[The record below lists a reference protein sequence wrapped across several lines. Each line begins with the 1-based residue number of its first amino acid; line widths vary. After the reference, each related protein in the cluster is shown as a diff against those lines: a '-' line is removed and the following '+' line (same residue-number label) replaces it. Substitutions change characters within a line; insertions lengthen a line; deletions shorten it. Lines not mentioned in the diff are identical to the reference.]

1 MKFRKDKDILQFMGM
16 GIGMILAG
24 LAIFKYLHPAGIGL
38 AISGAVLTLMGL
50 LFATKPKDILLQDER
65 STRINEKAGYYGFWA
80 ILAIITVMYYLNVTK
95 LWIPT
100 FLDTY
105 SIITFIGIYCWII
118 LRWHFNKKGD
128 TE

>member
-1 MKFRKDKDILQFMGM
+1 MKFRKDKDILQFMGV

-24 LAIFKYLHPAGIGL
+24 LATFKYLHPAGMGL
-38 AISGAVLTLMGL
+38 AISGAVLTLIGL
-50 LFATKPKDILLQDER
+50 LFATKPKEILLQDER
-65 STRINEKAGYYGFWA
+65 SKRINEKAGYYGFWA
-80 ILAIITVMYYLNVTK
+80 ILAIITVMNYLNITK

-100 FLDTY
+100 FFDTY
-105 SIITFIGIYCWII
+105 SIIIFTGIYCWII